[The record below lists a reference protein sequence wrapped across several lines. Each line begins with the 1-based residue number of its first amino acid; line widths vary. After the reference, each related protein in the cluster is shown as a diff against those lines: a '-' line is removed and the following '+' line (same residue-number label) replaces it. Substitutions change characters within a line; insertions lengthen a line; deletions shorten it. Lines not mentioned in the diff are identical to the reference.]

1 MTAPPGVGGLLRE
14 WRHRR
19 RLSQLALAVEAEVSA
34 RHLSFVETGRSRPSR
49 ELVLHLAAHLE
60 VPLRERN
67 SLLLAAGYAPAY
79 SHSPLDAEEMA
90 PVQAAVGTIVA
101 SHEPFPAL
109 AVDRHWDVVSANAPA
124 LALMGE
130 GVADELL
137 TPVPNVLRV
146 SLHPRGLAP
155 RIANLSEWAGHLLE
169 RLDRQIAAS
178 GDPDLIALAD
188 ELQGYPGVS
197 RRQRPASVASRLFVP
212 LVLRAGEV
220 ELRLFSTV
228 TTSARPSTSRWPSW
242 PSSRSSRPTPRRRP
256 SSPRRR
262 RRRRRAQRR
271 APGARLTNGPSIP
284 GTDDRPIARLRCRE
298 RGVLRRVPQVT
309 LTRATTTPTTAVL
322 CGGGRQAAG

>member
-1 MTAPPGVGGLLRE
+1 MRTVRAVTALLSAPPGVGGLLRE
-14 WRHRR
+14 WRQRR

-49 ELVLHLAAHLE
+49 ELVLHLAEHLE

-124 LALMGE
+124 LALMAD
-130 GVADELL
+130 GVATELL

-155 RIANLSEWAGHLLE
+155 RIANLAEWAGHLLE

-188 ELQGYPGVS
+188 ELHGYPGVS
-197 RRQRPASVASRLFVP
+197 RRHGPASVASRLFVP
-212 LVLRAGEV
+212 LVLRAGDV

-228 TTSARPSTSRWPSW
+228 TTF
-242 PSSRSSRPTPRRRP
+242 
-256 SSPRRR
+256 
-262 RRRRRAQRR
+262 
-271 APGARLTNGPSIP
+271 
-284 GTDDRPIARLRCRE
+284 GTALDITVAELAVESFFPADAA
-298 RGVLRRVPQVT
+298 T
-309 LTRATTTPTTAVL
+309 AAALTRAATGTTGATD
-322 CGGGRQAAG
+322 